1 MYQDPDILMM
11 AYKQPVMQDQL
22 VVLQE
27 KDRQIPGSVQYTI
40 KRYQKNP
47 HWNLDD
53 LGMMVYH
60 FKKED
65 PAQNYL
71 ELRFCLAGGV
81 YCRRSAR
88 LGTQWASGDFECD
101 ACKLT
106 ATPGCSERI
115 DTVDVLSFRFLSV
128 HLSQFVRSQ
137 FARPQSVRPQSVQ
150 PQSAGSQSAGSGKPE
165 STISDDLLEFRHST
179 SFSKTLSLCG
189 RTRLVLEALLNHS
202 YTDSLEN
209 IFINAQSQMLL
220 LYSLEC
226 MVGEKEVEGFQCK
239 FLANEADRDKI
250 IQAREILLQHIGE
263 PLTIKE
269 LSRKVAINECYLK
282 KGFKE
287 MFGTTIFDFY
297 QGQRMEHA
305 RYLLYEKGLSVTE
318 VSVML
323 GYSSISHFS
332 TAFKKH
338 TGLKPCELLLH

>member
-1 MYQDPDILMM
+1 MFAAPDILTM
-11 AYKQPVMQDQL
+11 AYRQPILQEDL
-22 VVLQE
+22 HLLQE

-40 KRYQKNP
+40 RRYSRQP
-47 HWNLDD
+47 QWNLDD
-53 LGMMVYH
+53 TGMMVYH
-60 FKKED
+60 VKKDD
-65 PAQNYL
+65 PGRNYL
-71 ELRFCLAGGV
+71 ELRFCVGQ
-81 YCRRSAR
+81 
-88 LGTQWASGDFECD
+88 T
-101 ACKLT
+101 T
-106 ATPGCSERI
+106 
-115 DTVDVLSFRFLSV
+115 TVDTLSFRFQSV
-128 HLSQFVRSQ
+128 HLSQFIRTRKTDNTAS
-137 FARPQSVRPQSVQ
+137 
-150 PQSAGSQSAGSGKPE
+150 E
-165 STISDDLLEFRHST
+165 ELLNFRHPS

-189 RTRLVLEALLNHS
+189 RTRLVLEGLLNHTYS
-202 YTDSLEN
+202 GSLEN

-226 MVGEKEVEGFQCK
+226 MIGEKEVEGFQCK
-239 FLANEADRDKI
+239 FLANEADREKI
-250 IQAREILLQHIGE
+250 IRAREILLSQIGE
-263 PLTIKE
+263 PLTIKA

-338 TGLKPCELLLH
+338 TGLKPCELLFH

>member
-1 MYQDPDILMM
+1 MFQAPDILTM
-11 AYKQPVMQDQL
+11 AYRQPV
-22 VVLQE
+22 LQEDLQIIFE

-40 KRYQKNP
+40 RRYSKKPQS
-47 HWNLDD
+47 NLDD
-53 LGMMVYH
+53 VGMLVYH
-60 FKKED
+60 VRKDE

-71 ELRFCLAGGV
+71 ELRFCIAGNV
-81 YCRRSAR
+81 
-88 LGTQWASGDFECD
+88 
-101 ACKLT
+101 
-106 ATPGCSERI
+106 
-115 DTVDVLSFRFLSV
+115 TVDVSAFRFQSV
-128 HLSQFVRSQ
+128 HLSQFVRTRKS
-137 FARPQSVRPQSVQ
+137 
-150 PQSAGSQSAGSGKPE
+150 E
-165 STISDDLLEFRHST
+165 STASEDLVNFRHPS

-189 RTRLVLEALLNHS
+189 RTRLVLEALLNHT
-202 YTDSLEN
+202 YTGSMEN
-209 IFINAQSQMLL
+209 IFINGQSQMLL

-239 FLANEADRDKI
+239 FLANEADREKI
-250 IQAREILLQHIGE
+250 IRAREILLSQIGE
-263 PLTIKE
+263 PLTIKA

-318 VSVML
+318 VSVLL

-338 TGLKPCELLLH
+338 TGLKPCELLFH